1 MLTPDTLLQGRYQ
14 IRYAVDEHPAA
25 RIYRALDQRDALPV
39 LIAALPQSATDSL
52 QAVEQLTRQIA
63 AIQVAG
69 LLPVCDHFADD
80 AAVYLVAADPGG
92 QDLERVA
99 RDNRAAWSE
108 PQVFAQMERLLQVL
122 AEVHAAQP
130 PLYLGEL
137 RSTDLW
143 ATPEGE
149 LALTPFLFARPRLPT
164 SSPYRAPELEHSP
177 AQPTPASDLY
187 ALAAVMYHL
196 LTGWSPPTA
205 EQRRAGV
212 PLNPPRTLNAQ
223 ITPLTEQML
232 LRALDLQPANRYQ
245 QARELRAALE
255 VVPVLTARAPELEIA
270 AAPPAPLAATPPVEP
285 PLMALPANS
294 AAAEDSQPPAKPAA
308 TQRGN
313 TCLLII
319 VVVLALVALGICV
332 TGVWLL
338 TGPGQELLR

>member
-14 IRYAVDEHPAA
+14 IRYAVDEQPAA
-25 RIYRALDQRDALPV
+25 RVYRALDQRDALPV
-39 LIAALPQSATDSL
+39 LIAALPRPDATGL

-69 LLPVCDHFADD
+69 LLPVCDHFAGDD
-80 AAVYLVAADPGG
+80 LVYLVAADPGG

-99 RDNRAAWSE
+99 RDNRAIWSE
-108 PQVFAQMERLLQVL
+108 TQVFAQMERLLPVL
-122 AEVHAAQP
+122 EKVHAAQP

-143 ATPEGE
+143 ATPDGE
-149 LALTPFLFARPRLPT
+149 LALAPFLFVRPLLPT
-164 SSPYRAPELEHSP
+164 SSPYRAPELEHPP
-177 AQPTPASDLY
+177 AQSTPAADLY

-255 VVPVLTARAPELEIA
+255 VVPVLAGRAPELA
-270 AAPPAPLAATPPVEP
+270 LASVPAAPLPAAPPVGPPPV
-285 PLMALPANS
+285 ALPANI
-294 AAAEDSQPPAKPAA
+294 AAAEDTQPAQPEA

-313 TCLLII
+313 TCLMII

-332 TGVWLL
+332 TGIWLL
-338 TGPGQELLR
+338 TGPGRELLR